1 MTWTA
6 DDTERV
12 IAGLPQRIS
21 HIIRPWAAQ
30 APDRPALI
38 ESGVALSYGQLTDVI
53 AAASEC
59 LRRWGVRPGDRVM
72 IVNENCLALAALVF
86 AAAEIDAW
94 AVIVNAR
101 LSAREIDQ
109 IRDHASPRR
118 VFYSVSVSPQAAMHA
133 DRHGADIVKV
143 AGLDVAMGP
152 LNAAATPEPVEAD
165 GAQQVAVVI
174 YTSGT
179 TGQPK
184 GVMLTHRNVLFVA
197 ATSAGQRGLNPQD
210 RAYGVLPMSHVYG
223 FASAFLGPLLHGSTL
238 YLVPRYDPA
247 ALVEAL
253 DPDRLTVFQGV
264 PAMFAR
270 LLEYLKTSERSDIAH
285 PALRLITAGGSPL
298 DPALKAAT
306 ERLLGLPLHNGY
318 GLTESA
324 PTIAQTLLEA
334 PRDDCSVGPPLPGVE
349 ARLLDAQGQPV
360 ACGEVGE
367 LWVRGPN
374 VMKGYYR
381 APDETAKVIDAA
393 GWLNTK
399 DLARFDAGGN
409 LFIVGRT
416 KELIIRS
423 GFNVYPTEVEAVL
436 NAHPDVTL
444 SAVVG
449 RSVAGNE
456 EVVAFVQLRPGA
468 QTCIAEL
475 AAFAAERLAAYKRPG
490 EIRIVKAMPASSTGK
505 IMKGVLSDLVREEAA
520 IADS

>member
-1 MTWTA
+1 MVWTP
-6 DDTERV
+6 DDTQRV

-21 HIIRPWAAQ
+21 HLIRPWVAQ
-30 APDRPALI
+30 APDRPALV
-38 ESGVALSYGQLTDVI
+38 EAGVTLTYGQFAERV
-53 AAASEC
+53 AAAREC
-59 LRRWGVRPGDRVM
+59 LRGWGVRPGDRVM
-72 IVNENCLALAALVF
+72 IVNENCLALAALLF
-86 AAAEIDAW
+86 AATDIDAW

-109 IRDHASPRR
+109 IRDHAEPRR
-118 VFYSVSVSPQAAMHA
+118 VFYTVSVSPQAAMHA
-133 DRHGADIVKV
+133 ERHGAEIVEV
-143 AGLDVAMGP
+143 AGLNVAMGP
-152 LNAAATPEPVEAD
+152 LNATKAPEPVEAD

-197 ATSAGQRGLNPQD
+197 AMSAGRRGLNLQD

-253 DPDRLTVFQGV
+253 DRDRLTVFQGV

-270 LLEYLKTSERSDIAH
+270 LLEYLKVNELSDIAH

-298 DPALKAAT
+298 DPPLKSAI

-318 GLTESA
+318 GLTESS

-334 PRDDCSVGPPLPGVE
+334 PRKDCSVGQPLPGVE
-349 ARLLDAQGQPV
+349 TRLLDPQGRPV

-381 APDETAKVIDAA
+381 APAETAKVIDAA

-399 DLARFDAGGN
+399 DLARSDADGN

-436 NAHPDVTL
+436 NAHPDVTQ

-449 RSVAGNE
+449 RPASGDE
-456 EVVAFVQLRPGA
+456 EVVAFVQLRPGSK
-468 QTCIAEL
+468 TCVSEL
-475 AAFAAERLAAYKRPG
+475 TAFAAERLTAYKRPG
-490 EIRIVKAMPASSTGK
+490 EIRIVKAMPASATGK
-505 IMKGVLSDLVREEAA
+505 IMKGVLSELVRDRAE
-520 IADS
+520 IAER